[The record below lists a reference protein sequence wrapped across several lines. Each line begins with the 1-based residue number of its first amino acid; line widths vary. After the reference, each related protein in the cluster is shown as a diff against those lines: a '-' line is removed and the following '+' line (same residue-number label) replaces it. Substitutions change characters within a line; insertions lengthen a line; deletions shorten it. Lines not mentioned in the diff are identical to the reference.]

1 MLTLVKLV
9 ESAKCP
15 QQISTRQVTNA
26 APRACTL
33 PPPHQAPATP
43 YPWRCSCSGRITVL
57 NVEVDIDVIEQS
69 FTE

>member
-1 MLTLVKLV
+1 MVV
-9 ESAKCP
+9 GNKCP
-15 QQISTRQVTNA
+15 HQISTRQVTNA
-26 APRACTL
+26 APIACTL

-43 YPWRCSCSGRITVL
+43 YPWRCSGRGRITVL